1 MYHVGGSTYWV
12 RAKATDL
19 RTGKKKEVE
28 KLLEGVSLQEAAK
41 QRAALVEVAKNPAP
55 SQKRTRVREYAKEW
69 LESKKLRI
77 DASTAKTYEAAL
89 EKRILPTLGDYYF
102 DALTSSDVQKWI
114 DTMTRRGWWSEEK
127 GSKNEK
133 TKRVRRMYTRKA
145 MEVWF
150 RVLRTMARDAMVALD
165 LPRDPTLR
173 VSLPEGALDRSEP
186 NALSP
191 QQLIAFL
198 AAMKAECPQHYA
210 LVAVLAYTGLR
221 FCHASA
227 LRWSDWDQQ
236 AAVIRVVRK
245 NFRGEVGPVS
255 RKKQAPK
262 EYPVEPEL
270 REILLAQHAMLK
282 AEERKR
288 LEQGDE
294 IPHPSAPLKNP
305 LMFPSKTGT
314 LRTANS
320 LDVAFAKC
328 KELAGITHR
337 FTVHG
342 LRYTFT
348 DLVRRANVDA
358 VVRRALTGHVT
369 EEMQRHYSTVGLD
382 EKRAAI
388 AGVLRLVP
396 PSKQDGNAGGSSGG
410 SDEASTAAK
419 TEKAT
424 G

>member
-1 MYHVGGSTYWV
+1 LF
-12 RAKATDL
+12 D
-19 RTGKKKEVE
+19 
-28 KLLEGVSLQEAAK
+28 
-41 QRAALVEVAKNPAP
+41 VAKNPSPA
-55 SQKRTRVREYAKEW
+55 QKRMRVREYAKEW
-69 LESKKLRI
+69 LASKKLRI
-77 DASTAKTYEAAL
+77 DASTAITYEAAL
-89 EKRILPTLGDYYF
+89 EKRILPMLGDYYY

-133 TKRVRRMYTRKA
+133 TKKVRRTYTRKS

-150 RVLRTMARDAMVALD
+150 RTFRTMTRDAMVALD

-173 VSLPEGALDRSEP
+173 VSLPEGELDRSEP

-191 QQLIAFL
+191 QELQAFL
-198 AAMKAECPQHYA
+198 TAMKTKCPKHYA

-221 FCHASA
+221 FCHAST
-227 LRWSDWDQQ
+227 LRWSDWDQK

-245 NFRGEVGPVS
+245 NFRGNVGPVS

-262 EYPVEPEL
+262 EYPVEPEIRDL
-270 REILLAQHAMLK
+270 LLAHHAMLK
-282 AEERKR
+282 AEEKKR
-288 LEQGDE
+288 LEEKGVDVL
-294 IPHPSAPLKNP
+294 PHPSAPLTSP
-305 LMFPSKTGT
+305 LMFPSKVGT
-314 LRTANS
+314 LRTANT
-320 LDVAFAKC
+320 LDAAFATC
-328 KELAGITHR
+328 KKVAGIEKR

-388 AGVLRLVP
+388 AGVFRLVP
-396 PSKQDGNAGGSSGG
+396 PSAPNAGGSSGG
-410 SDEASTAAK
+410 SDEAPA
-419 TEKAT
+419 EMVVN
-424 G
+424 

>member
-1 MYHVGGSTYWV
+1 MYRIDEGTYWV
-12 RAKATDL
+12 RAKALDQ

-28 KLLEGVSLQEAAK
+28 KLLEGVNLQQAAQIRAELFEA
-41 QRAALVEVAKNPAP
+41 AKNPAP
-55 SQKRTRVREYAKEW
+55 SAKRMRVREYAKDW
-69 LESKKLRI
+69 WESKKLRI
-77 DASTAKTYEAAL
+77 DASTAKTYDAAL
-89 EKRILPTLGDYYF
+89 EKRILPWLGDYYY
-102 DALTSSDVQKWI
+102 DALTSTDVQKWV
-114 DTMTRRGWWSEEK
+114 DNMTRRGWRSEEK
-127 GSKNEK
+127 GSKGERK
-133 TKRVRRMYTRKA
+133 TVRRTYTRKS

-150 RVLRTMARDAMVALD
+150 RVLRTMSRDAMVALD
-165 LPRDPTLR
+165 LTRDPTMR
-173 VSLPEGALDRSEP
+173 VSLPEGALDQSEP

-191 QQLIAFL
+191 EQLIKFL
-198 AAMKAECPQHYA
+198 AAMKAECPRHYA

-227 LRWSDWDQQ
+227 LRWEDWDRK
-236 AAVIRVVRK
+236 AAVIKVVRK
-245 NFRGEVGPVS
+245 NFRGVVGPVS

-270 REILLAQHAMLK
+270 QEILLEHYEALRLDVDRRLK
-282 AEERKR
+282 KKGIEVLR
-288 LEQGDE
+288 
-294 IPHPSAPLKNP
+294 HPSAPLDNP
-305 LMFPSKTGT
+305 LMFPANNGE

-328 KELAGITHR
+328 KETAGITKR

-369 EEMQRHYSTVGLD
+369 EEMQRHYSTVGID

-396 PSKQDGNAGGSSGG
+396 PSGGSSGG
-410 SDEASTAAK
+410 SREAPK
-419 TEKAT
+419 TEKAV